1 MIHAVIILQIISE
14 MIRIQQLN
22 LKAEANMGYM
32 GHMHFTQCQVSKA
45 PFLKAVS
52 NGGGKK
58 VGEGDK
64 GREGRR
70 EGGQGR

>member
-14 MIRIQQLN
+14 MIRLN